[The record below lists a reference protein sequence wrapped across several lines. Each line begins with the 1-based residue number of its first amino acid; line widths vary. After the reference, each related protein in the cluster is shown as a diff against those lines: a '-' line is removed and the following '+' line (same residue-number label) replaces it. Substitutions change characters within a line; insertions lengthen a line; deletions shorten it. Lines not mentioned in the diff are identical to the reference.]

1 MLIASIVVKKKFATF
16 NSSNFT
22 RTVPP
27 SVRPSIFFFPLLV
40 HIKRQHIG
48 HMSVRLL
55 RPSVRLS
62 VVFFWSIECMSDTC
76 LSVHLSV
83 LLLWSIECMSAT
95 CSGFYFCFDGNRWR
109 SHPLCTTDDTMRG
122 RKRRRRTGWH
132 WEGVCM
138 ALSILASN
146 LICSSPPEKE
156 IQ

>member
-1 MLIASIVVKKKFATF
+1 MLIASIVVKKKFATIQF
-16 NSSNFT
+16 VQLYKN
-22 RTVPP
+22 RP
-27 SVRPSIFFFPLLV
+27 SVLL
-40 HIKRQHIG
+40 
-48 HMSVRLL
+48 SVRLL
-55 RPSVRLS
+55 LSSSCSYQKTAYRTHVRPSSSSVRIS

-132 WEGVCM
+132 WEGGLHGTIHPCEQSDM
-138 ALSILASN
+138 
-146 LICSSPPEKE
+146 
-156 IQ
+156 